1 MATKT
6 VSTRLLTRLPV
17 YLDYIKSL
25 PEETVNISATKV
37 ACALG
42 MGEVMVRKDLA
53 KVSDGVRRKLGYVR
67 LLLIRDIEEYLEKTK
82 TTAAVIVGAGKLGQA
97 LMDYPEFEKS
107 GFRILA
113 AFDTETCPQETE
125 GGTAIYGMS
134 SLDDFCRSNA
144 VAIGIITVPPE
155 QAQTVCDQLV
165 DCGVRAIWNF
175 APVRLKAPRSVVVH
189 SENLAASLST
199 LRMQIK
205 N

>member
-107 GFRILA
+107 GFRIWA

-155 QAQTVCDQLV
+155 QAQSVCDQLV

>member
-107 GFRILA
+107 GFRIWA

-165 DCGVRAIWNF
+165 DCSVRAIWNF